1 MVALF
6 VVFTIVVFFLV
17 DLLTQIR
24 ESRHSQIKQ
33 DMFYTEGLGYT
44 MADGGEKISTAK
56 QKKLT

>member
-44 MADGGEKISTAK
+44 MADGGEPVAK
-56 QKKLT
+56 DRQ